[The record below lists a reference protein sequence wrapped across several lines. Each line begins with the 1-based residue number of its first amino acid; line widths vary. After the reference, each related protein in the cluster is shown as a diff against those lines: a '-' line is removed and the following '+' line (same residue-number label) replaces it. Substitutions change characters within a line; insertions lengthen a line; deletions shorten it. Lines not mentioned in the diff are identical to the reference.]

1 MKIGY
6 YIHHTSLKA
15 GGIFTYSIGILKLL
29 IKSDEIEK
37 IHLIISSNQEEYFQK
52 IIKSPKIQFK
62 VVDRKNFIVN
72 TRFAI
77 SYLLSNAVALY
88 RNRYKKPHHLKFLSK
103 LSLRINP
110 YRKHITS
117 SQIDLLH
124 VPFQYS
130 PIYNADVPVIITMHD
145 IQEYHY
151 PEYFSASQKLHRK
164 INNINAINES
174 DHIIVSFD
182 HIKKDLLKHFSI
194 EESKISICPPPFSE
208 DWFLSDKFTSEETLS
223 KKYVLSKRFLL
234 YPAATW
240 KHKNHIN
247 LIQAIAKLI
256 EDGLDI
262 QLICTGNITDHHL
275 TIEKEIKKLNLEG
288 RVKFLGIV
296 PEEDL
301 IGLYRTAS
309 LVVIPTL
316 YEAGSGPLYEAMR
329 YSSPVICSNVTSLP
343 DTMGNDNFIFDPNSI
358 DEFVSLIRKMLTD
371 DNLRQKNISNS
382 IERMNYFRSRKY
394 DYRFLEVYQEL
405 KQKKSNT

>member
-1 MKIGY
+1 MRIGY

-29 IKSDEIEK
+29 IKSDKIEK
-37 IHLIISSNQEEYFQK
+37 IHLIISSDQEKYFQS
-52 IIKSPKIQFK
+52 ILNSPKFNFN
-62 VVDRKNFIVN
+62 VVDRKNLIVN

-88 RNRYKKPHHLKFLSK
+88 RNRFRKPNHLKFLSK
-103 LSLRINP
+103 LSVLLNP
-110 YRKHITS
+110 YRKYVTR

-151 PEYFSASQKLHRK
+151 PEYFTTSQKLHRK

-182 HIKKDLLKHFSI
+182 HIKNDILKYFDVK
-194 EESKISICPPPFSE
+194 ESKISVCFPSFAG
-208 DWFLSDKFTSEETLS
+208 DWFLTNKITEELTV
-223 KKYVLSKRFLL
+223 KEKYELYNRYLL

-247 LIQAIAKLI
+247 LIKAMAKLI
-256 EDGLDI
+256 EDNLDL
-262 QLICTGNITDHHL
+262 QLICTGNKTAYHQ
-275 TIEKEIKKLNLEG
+275 TVEEEIKKLNLE
-288 RVKFLGIV
+288 RNIKFLGIV

-301 IGLYRTAS
+301 LGLYKTTS

-329 YSSPVICSNVTSLP
+329 YSSPVICSNATSLP
-343 DTMGNDNFIFDPNSI
+343 ETMGNDDFIFDPNNV
-358 DEFVSLIRKMLTD
+358 DEIVTLIRRMLTD
-371 DNLRQKNISNS
+371 EEFRKENLENSKKRMESLKAIDYSKNLTN
-382 IERMNYFRSRKY
+382 
-394 DYRFLEVYQEL
+394 VY
-405 KQKKSNT
+405 KKVTSAS

>member
-1 MKIGY
+1 MRIGY

-29 IKSDEIEK
+29 IKSDEVEK
-37 IHLIISSNQEEYFQK
+37 IHLIISSDQEKYFQN
-52 IIKSPKIQFK
+52 ILDSPKIKFN
-62 VVDRKNFIVN
+62 VVDRKNLIVN

-77 SYLLSNAVALY
+77 SYLSSNAVALY
-88 RNRYKKPHHLKFLSK
+88 RNRFKRPNHLKFLSK
-103 LSLRINP
+103 LSVLLNP
-110 YRKHITS
+110 YRKYVIRS
-117 SQIDLLH
+117 EIDLLH

-130 PIYNADVPVIITMHD
+130 PIYDADVPVIITMHD

-151 PEYFSASQKLHRK
+151 PEYFTASQKLHRK

-182 HIKKDLLKHFSI
+182 HIKNDLVKYFDVK
-194 EESKISICPPPFSE
+194 ENKISICPPPFAE
-208 DWFLSDKFTSEETLS
+208 DWFLSDKITPEETLNN
-223 KKYVLSKRFLL
+223 KYELSKRFLL

-247 LIQAIAKLI
+247 LINAVAKLI
-256 EDGLDI
+256 EKGLDI
-262 QLICTGNITDHHL
+262 ELICTGNKTAYHQ
-275 TIEKEIKKLNLEG
+275 TIEEEIKKLNLEG
-288 RVKFLGIV
+288 NAKFLGIV

-301 IGLYRTAS
+301 IGLYKTAS

-343 DTMGNDNFIFDPNSI
+343 ETMGNDNFIFDPNRI
-358 DEFVSLIRKMLTD
+358 DEMVLLIKRMLSYE
-371 DNLRQKNISNS
+371 NLRQKNISNS
-382 IERMNYFRSRKY
+382 IERINYFRSQNY
-394 DYRFLEVYQEL
+394 DYKFLKVYQTL
-405 KQKKSNT
+405 KQKKLNI